1 MELASL
7 SGGNVLSFWEGFCFS
22 LRSPAASPAVFRGA
36 WGLARPGMLPVP
48 PAPAAQEPGGG
59 SWARAKAKPR
69 LCHGGIGPAAVG
81 RGISGGQSPA
91 CPLQREQPGPCA
103 HRALLATDQAH
114 PCPFSPAKDPAHPC
128 SVPPAEQTLP
138 APRPVPSSASP
149 SASSREVFPEPG
161 AGEQLKPTQTRPGF

>member
-1 MELASL
+1 M
-7 SGGNVLSFWEGFCFS
+7 GRVLLFAKKPSCVSICFS
-22 LRSPAASPAVFRGA
+22 GCLGA
-36 WGLARPGMLPVP
+36 GTARD
-48 PAPAAQEPGGG
+48 APRPSCPSSAGTGGGG

-69 LCHGGIGPAAVG
+69 LCHGGIGPAAAG

-91 CPLQREQPGPCA
+91 CPLQREQPGPCT

-128 SVPPAEQTLP
+128 SVPPAEQTPP

-161 AGEQLKPTQTRPGF
+161 AGEWLKPTQTRPGF